1 MICEEPTKMHV
12 LMRGYLCVLFSI
24 LGSLAVYGQ
33 QSEKPIPD
41 TNQVKHYLNRSKA
54 VFSKQSD
61 SSYYYLSEALRGSYA
76 HHYKKGMVSSLTELA
91 AWHYGSN
98 ADLAVKYGTQALYEF
113 VQSGLPNYQQVLYRI
128 YNILAKSYEAKGMI
142 DSSAYYFYLMNDAVE
157 SGAVP
162 AKSYFALSLYTQM
175 AMFWLT
181 SNWDVN
187 GGYIE
192 PTQYFIT
199 KAKAVDEALTDTL
212 TDLSGISYMLQGG
225 YYSAI
230 KNYDSALWYQKK
242 YLEIRQKNKVENVT
256 WDAATYLNIAEIYLD
271 KDQPEAAIPY
281 IHKELA
287 LKEALGSATRYLVYG
302 YFFLARAY
310 YQQRLYTKSIETFE
324 ETWLLFNKDE
334 FLDKEVV
341 EAYKIAAE
349 AYEAAGKLPDALR
362 YKNTYIRLHD
372 SLTKKDKLDMMHRL
386 QIKHR
391 ITEKDKALAEQ
402 KLATAQAETRV
413 RTQNLWIVIISFI
426 ALFVFT
432 LLVVW
437 RRNSL
442 QQQRLQQEK
451 INSFQQQMEIA
462 SLSAAIAGEERERS
476 RIARELHDGIGGLMA
491 ASKMNFELVR
501 KAYRLDN
508 ESNFKDGIS
517 LLEEAASELRKTA
530 HNMMP
535 EILLQDGLVVAVAY
549 FCHKVGNNSST
560 QVHFQTSGA
569 VRPFEPQFEL
579 AVYRIIQELV
589 HNILKHA
596 KATLAIVQMGFSDTI
611 FDVTVEDNGIGMPAD
626 ETGSSKGMGL
636 KSVRERVKTIG
647 GHLQIQ
653 NLPEG
658 GTSIY
663 FEVSLKKENFVTV

>member
-1 MICEEPTKMHV
+1 MMCEELTRANA
-12 LMRGYLCVLFSI
+12 LMRSYLWVLI
-24 LGSLAVYGQ
+24 LILATATVYG

-54 VFSKQSD
+54 VFSRLSD
-61 SSYYYLSEALRGSYA
+61 SSYFYLSEALRGSYGN
-76 HHYKKGMVSSLTELA
+76 HYSKGIVSSLTELA

-98 ADLAVKYGTQALYEF
+98 ADLAVKYGTRALYEF
-113 VQSGLPNYQQVLYRI
+113 ISSGLPNYQNVRYRI

-142 DSSAYYFYLMNDAVE
+142 DSSAYYFYLMSEAVE
-157 SGAVP
+157 SGEIP
-162 AKSYFALSLYTQM
+162 AKSYFALSLYTQL

-192 PTQYFIT
+192 PTQYFIG
-199 KAKAVDEALTDTL
+199 KAKMADQAMSDTI

-225 YYSAI
+225 YYSAV
-230 KNYDSALWYQKK
+230 KNYDSALWYQMK
-242 YLEIRQKNKVENVT
+242 YLEIRKKNKVENIT

-271 KDQPEAAIPY
+271 KNQPELAIPY
-281 IHKELA
+281 IQKELA
-287 LKEALGSATRYLVYG
+287 LKQALASATRYLVYG

-310 YQQRLYTKSIETFE
+310 YQQKLYDKSITTFE
-324 ETWLLFNKDE
+324 DTWQLFNRDE

-341 EAYKIAAE
+341 EAYKIAAD
-349 AYEAAGKLPDALR
+349 AYEASGKLPQALR

-372 SLTKKDKLDMMHRL
+372 SLTRKDKLDMMHRL

-402 KLATAQAETRV
+402 KLATAQAENRV
-413 RTQNLWIVIISFI
+413 RAKNLWIAIISFVAI
-426 ALFVFT
+426 FVFT
-432 LLVVW
+432 LFVVW
-437 RRNSL
+437 RRSSM

-451 INSFQQQMEIA
+451 INNFQQQMEIA
-462 SLSAAIAGEERERS
+462 NLSAAIAGEERERS

-501 KAYRLDN
+501 KTYSLDN
-508 ESNFKDGIS
+508 EHNFRDGIS

-549 FCHKVGNNSST
+549 FCHKVGSNST
-560 QVHFQTSGA
+560 TEVHFQTSGA
-569 VRPFEPQFEL
+569 IRPFPPQFEL
-579 AVYRIIQELV
+579 AVYRIVQELV

-596 KATLAIVQMGFSDTI
+596 QATQAIVQMGFSDTI
-611 FDVTVEDNGIGMPAD
+611 FDVTVEDNGIGIPAD
-626 ETGSSKGMGL
+626 IMDRSKGIGL
-636 KSVRERVKTIG
+636 KSVFERVKAIG
-647 GHLQIQ
+647 GNLQIQ

-663 FEVSLKKENFVTV
+663 FEVSLKKENFAEV